1 MSVESPFVYVD
12 GTRSLFRSLADLDDS
27 EHADLWRTAR
37 EVHALVLRHYGAAGA
52 NVAVQDGACAGQ
64 SVPHVHV
71 HVMPRTK
78 GDGGRCAGM
87 AAFPDAPPIGSV
99 EPDFAALGALSEKLQ
114 AA

>member
-1 MSVESPFVYVD
+1 MSFESPFFYVD
-12 GTRSLFRSLADLDDS
+12 GTLSLFRSLADLDDI

-71 HVMPRTK
+71 HVLPRGASK
-78 GDGGRCAGM
+78 GC
-87 AAFPDAPPIGSV
+87 
-99 EPDFAALGALSEKLQ
+99 
-114 AA
+114 

>member
-1 MSVESPFVYVD
+1 MSFESPFFYVG
-12 GTRSLFRSLADLDDS
+12 GTLSLLRSLADLDDI

-37 EVHALVLRHYGAAGA
+37 EVHALALRHYGAAGA

-71 HVMPRTK
+71 HVLPRTA
-78 GDGGRCAGM
+78 GDGGLCAGV

-99 EPDFAALGALSEKLQ
+99 PPDFAALGALSEQLQ